1 MQKNKT
7 LLKSEWNK
15 SYVNKNNFLFYPDD
29 EVIRFMSKYIRKRIG
44 LNKFLNLNFQKNMKR
59 SLDLG
64 CGIGRHVI
72 YCHEMGL
79 DSYGIDLSDIAIKFA
94 HDWAKVIG
102 LLAPNKKIKQGDVRY
117 LPWDSGFFNF
127 VISHGVLDSMSL
139 EIAKETSIEIAR
151 VMDTGGLFYCDL
163 ISGDDSDHAREY
175 YGEEIVKTE
184 HEKGTIQSYFN
195 FHKIQY
201 LFEGLFTIKECQLI
215 KRENVLTGTLSS
227 RYHLILEKI

>member
-102 LLAPNKKIKQGDVRY
+102 LLAPNKKIMQGDVRY
-117 LPWDSGFFNF
+117 LPWDNGFFNF
-127 VISHGVLDSMSL
+127 ASASLNFIPASFTTIAALFSWSSYMSTL
-139 EIAKETSIEIAR
+139 LITI
-151 VMDTGGLFYCDL
+151 
-163 ISGDDSDHAREY
+163 ISGSE
-175 YGEEIVKTE
+175 
-184 HEKGTIQSYFN
+184 SPFP
-195 FHKIQY
+195 
-201 LFEGLFTIKECQLI
+201 
-215 KRENVLTGTLSS
+215 EN
-227 RYHLILEKI
+227 